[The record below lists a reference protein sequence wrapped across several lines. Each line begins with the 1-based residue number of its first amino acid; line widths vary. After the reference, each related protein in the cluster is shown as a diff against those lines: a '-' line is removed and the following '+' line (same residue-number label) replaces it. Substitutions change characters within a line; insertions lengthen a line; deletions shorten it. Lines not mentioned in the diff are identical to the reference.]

1 MSAAETAVRSLPS
14 QVKPMQ
20 VVVRGRI
27 EAQRSFDGVR
37 YTRITT
43 PAADQYS
50 RPQVVEVRGKQK
62 LGDRGDEVTVICM
75 LGGFQRKAYQFKD
88 KDTGEIVNVVPVD
101 MTLDMVEQ

>member
-1 MSAAETAVRSLPS
+1 
-14 QVKPMQ
+14 MQ

-62 LGDRGDEVTVICM
+62 LGERGDEVTVICM